1 MKLYVF
7 FHMVNGRDIRTT
19 MNMDADFDIETFQD
33 KLASEFASNKFMHS
47 FEDDK
52 LVIINMRNVAS
63 ITISKAE

>member
-19 MNMDADFDIETFQD
+19 MNMDEDFDIETFQD
-33 KLASEFASNKFMHS
+33 KLANKFASSKFMHS
-47 FEDDK
+47 FEGDK
-52 LVIINMRNVAS
+52 LVIINMQNVAS